1 MSLTQDSRL
10 SLNLQSDPRWLALG
24 IAGTLA
30 ASNGLFIWLFSG
42 SRLHPALG
50 LLPGMSLAVFAGS
63 VLAYRA
69 RRRGGELRLEANAFR
84 VELRDPDGRRELLD
98 LAAPMAAALVR
109 GLHDGRRMLVVSQRD
124 EPTVVIEQGRG
135 TRGHDDP
142 AWVGR
147 TLRADLD
154 AAAISG
160 ASAGAVT
167 LAEGGDLDPLLA
179 HVAAHLDAD
188 APWLLHP
195 TPGGEM
201 LTITA
206 REISLGGRSVKVTP
220 DLKVLDYA
228 IGEKGAAVAAIGV
241 AGDEGA
247 LLLIGGDE
255 APVIPG
261 AVASDLVPDVYLPM
275 TGFELVRLLV
285 NAAIAE
291 VGRGG

>member
-1 MSLTQDSRL
+1 MS
-10 SLNLQSDPRWLALG
+10 LG

-30 ASNGLFIWLFSG
+30 ASNALFIWLFDG
-42 SRLHPALG
+42 TRLHPALG

-63 VLAYRA
+63 VLSHWG
-69 RRRGGELRLEANAFR
+69 RRRGGQLSLQANNFR
-84 VELRDPDGRRELLD
+84 VELCEPSLRREVLD
-98 LAAPMAAALVR
+98 LGAPMAVVLLCGR
-109 GLHDGRRMLVVSQRD
+109 HDGRRMLVISQR
-124 EPTVVIEQGRG
+124 EEATVVIEEGRG
-135 TRGHDDP
+135 TDAPEGE
-142 AWVGR
+142 AWRGR

-167 LAEGGDLDPLLA
+167 LARGESLEPFLA

-195 TPGGEM
+195 TQSGEV
-201 LTITA
+201 IRVDA
-206 REISLGGRSVKVTP
+206 REISLGGRSVSLTGE
-220 DLKVLDYA
+220 LKVLDYA
-228 IGEKGAAVAAIGV
+228 IGPKGSAAAALGI

-261 AVASDLVPDVYLPM
+261 AVASDLVPDAYLPM
-275 TGFELVRLLV
+275 TGFELLRAVV
-285 NAAIAE
+285 TAAIAGAVHE
-291 VGRGG
+291 R